1 MFRIF
6 AIAARH
12 SRRVLCR
19 LQVGPDPFVFSIV
32 LFCRGRIVR
41 TVQDFLRLSLIQCV
55 PLNLRDETVASR
67 RVASACSVWIVH
79 NTDSRAVSLSAV
91 MMLLLACCLQ
101 VEYSSTFRATC
112 VATTRLASTMA
123 STPATGKYHI
133 TQPLSHHLLPG
144 LSTFQ

>member
-1 MFRIF
+1 MNMFRIF
-6 AIAARH
+6 AIAAKP

-67 RVASACSVWIVH
+67 RVASRQHVQCELCTTLTVARCRCQLWWCCC
-79 NTDSRAVSLSAV
+79 
-91 MMLLLACCLQ
+91 LLAACR
-101 VEYSSTFRATC
+101 SN
-112 VATTRLASTMA
+112 TRRHSVLRVSRQLVWQALW
-123 STPATGKYHI
+123 HLRLRRVNI
-133 TQPLSHHLLPG
+133 TSRSLYRITYYPD
-144 LSTFQ
+144 